1 MIFLHILF
9 NFQSALEG
17 LSLRCSSFLIP
28 FYQFSG
34 GIKESLSPLILP
46 KKGEWKFPFKIQTED
61 EEDWDED
68 EL

>member
-1 MIFLHILF
+1 MVIFLF
-9 NFQSALEG
+9 DFQSALEG
-17 LSLRCSSFLIP
+17 LNLRCSSFLFL
-28 FYQFSG
+28 FYQFSTS
-34 GIKESLSPLILP
+34 IKESSSPLILP